1 MHIARDEHNRFDL
14 GGAPDSSEQKKKGGK
29 KRAHNV
35 ASQRGA
41 LRRRRKLG
49 WGGFTALTRRTRT
62 VTKTLPKLNRVHIKT
77 YGCQMNE
84 RDSEAVAAM
93 LRARGYRIVPDE
105 DDCDILLLNTCSV
118 RDAAEQKAI
127 GKAANLQH
135 RKKSQPDFVLGIL
148 GCMAQNRGAALLD
161 QLPDV
166 DLIIGTQKF
175 HQVPGYLDN
184 LRAAREAGAPIGET
198 LVDIGEET
206 GSQNTIKDHA
216 LAERQVTAFV
226 SIQQGCNM
234 DCSFCIVPKTRGD
247 ERSRP
252 MDEIVAECRALA
264 ERGVREITLLGQI
277 VTSYGRRDY
286 AHTDGVTPFV
296 QLLERVHAIDGIA
309 RIRFTSPHPRGFRDD
324 LVAAYGRLEKLC
336 GYVHLPMQSGSDRI
350 LRAMNRPYTRDRYRE
365 IVEALRAVR
374 PDMYFSTDVIVG
386 FPGETDADFE
396 QTRDLFAACDF
407 DMAYI
412 FKYSIRTGTPA
423 ATLAQQVPDEVKERR
438 NQILLDV
445 LQQNSL
451 RRTAKLI
458 GRVEEVLVDG
468 PDKTGERFTG
478 RTRGNRVCIFEA
490 EPRLTGQLVPLKIER
505 ASVSTLYG
513 ALELAGVNG

>member
-1 MHIARDEHNRFDL
+1 M
-14 GGAPDSSEQKKKGGK
+14 
-29 KRAHNV
+29 
-35 ASQRGA
+35 
-41 LRRRRKLG
+41 
-49 WGGFTALTRRTRT
+49 
-62 VTKTLPKLNRVHIKT
+62 NRVHIKT

-93 LRARGYRIVPDE
+93 LRARGYRIVADE
-105 DDCDILLLNTCSV
+105 NDCDILLMNTCSV

-127 GKAANLQH
+127 GKASNLQA
-135 RKKSQPDFVLGIL
+135 RKKKQPDFILGIL

-184 LRAAREAGAPIGET
+184 LRAARSAGVPIAESI
-198 LVDIGEET
+198 VDIAEEA
-206 GSQNTIKDHA
+206 GSQNTIRDHFTPDA
-216 LAERQVTAFV
+216 ATDASGQAVADAPKQITAFV

-234 DCSFCIVPKTRGD
+234 DCAFCIVPKTRGD

-252 MDEIVAECRALA
+252 MEDIVAECRTLA

-286 AHTDGVTPFV
+286 AHTGGVTPFV
-296 QLLERVHAIDGIA
+296 QLLEKVHAIEGLE
-309 RIRFTSPHPRGFRDD
+309 RIRFTSPHPRGFKDD
-324 LVAAYGRLEKLC
+324 LVAAYGRLPKLC

-350 LRAMNRPYTRDRYRE
+350 LRAMNRPYTRERYAE
-365 IVEALRAVR
+365 IVAALRAVQ
-374 PDMYFSTDVIVG
+374 PGMYFSTDVIVG
-386 FPGETDADFE
+386 FPGETDEDFE
-396 QTRDLFAACDF
+396 QTRQLFEACNY

-423 ATLAQQVPDEVKERR
+423 AELAGQVPEEVKEHRNQVLLSVLRANSERR
-438 NQILLDV
+438 NAALLG
-445 LQQNSL
+445 
-451 RRTAKLI
+451 T
-458 GRVEEVLVDG
+458 VEEVLVDG
-468 PDKTGERFTG
+468 PDKTGHRFTG
-478 RTRGNRVCIFEA
+478 RTRGNRVCVFDA
-490 EPRLTGQLVPLKIER
+490 DPRLIGQLVPLKIER

-513 ALELAGVNG
+513 QLQLAGVES